1 MWNEGLGLWCLM
13 PLFTIFQLYRGGQFL
28 LVEETGENHRPVTDK
43 LCHIM
48 LYWVDLAMNHEISQ
62 HLIKYKGI
70 MIYFF
75 VGNITVVK
83 EVIIMYR

>member
-1 MWNEGLGLWCLM
+1 MVFNAPFYNISAISWRSVFIGGGNRRK
-13 PLFTIFQLYRGGQFL
+13 PLTNY
-28 LVEETGENHRPVTDK
+28 VT
-43 LCHIM
+43 L

-62 HLIKYKGI
+62 NLIKYNGI
-70 MIYFF
+70 MIYIF